1 MKKILTMMLAAAI
14 VVPST
19 AAYAVHKYSPS
30 DGYAYKVKRLGVVIS
45 EDMLPGKDG
54 AVFQY
59 QKCFHFFTCLPFL
72 FLAVS
77 LRVSYFSPNCKKC
90 ITRYFIFQPFFLY
103 FLQF

>member
-54 AVFQY
+54 ANINGPTVI
-59 QKCFHFFTCLPFL
+59 KARLG
-72 FLAVS
+72 
-77 LRVSYFSPNCKKC
+77 
-90 ITRYFIFQPFFLY
+90 
-103 FLQF
+103 

>member
-45 EDMLPGKDG
+45 ED
-54 AVFQY
+54 
-59 QKCFHFFTCLPFL
+59 
-72 FLAVS
+72 
-77 LRVSYFSPNCKKC
+77 R
-90 ITRYFIFQPFFLY
+90 
-103 FLQF
+103 